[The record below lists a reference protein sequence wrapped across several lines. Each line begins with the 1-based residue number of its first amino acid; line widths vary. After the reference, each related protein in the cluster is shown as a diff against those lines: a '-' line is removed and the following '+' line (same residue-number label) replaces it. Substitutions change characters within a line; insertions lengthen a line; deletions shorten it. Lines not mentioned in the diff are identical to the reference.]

1 MSAELPYFLEFLQL
15 TSKHTCCECTK
26 LSIMYILIVNL
37 KLKFKLIETYAVIYA
52 GVCLL
57 KILLNLYNM
66 YRYSSGT
73 TTLPSESLI
82 QSLSS
87 KRERISHLFWYIR
100 ASFSI
105 K

>member
-1 MSAELPYFLEFLQL
+1 MLQ
-15 TSKHTCCECTK
+15 T
-26 LSIMYILIVNL
+26 
-37 KLKFKLIETYAVIYA
+37 

-57 KILLNLYNM
+57 KVLLNLYNM
-66 YRYSSGT
+66 YWYSSGT
-73 TTLPSESLI
+73 TTLPSESLV

-87 KRERISHLFWYIR
+87 KREKLSHLFWYIR